1 MDLQQD
7 LKDFIAERGIT
18 QAALARAVGV
28 SSAAISQYLKGEY
41 AGDVASLEHKLQA
54 WLLRQTDR
62 QNERK
67 LTWGYVQTET
77 ARRIGN
83 LLKMAHINGE
93 AVVLYGQAG
102 LGKTSALL
110 HYHKH
115 NPDAIFIETDPSFT
129 AKVLLQN
136 IAQTIGSP
144 ASGSLHEVMQGIV
157 DKLKNSSRLLMIDEA
172 ELLPLRA
179 LECLRRIHD
188 KTGCGLVLAGMP
200 RLLIN
205 LKGKRGEL
213 VQLYSRIGFAM
224 NLGDALSATDLRQIV
239 QTVLS
244 HLPDDATGEMVAAV
258 KGNTRVLCKLMRGV
272 HNMEQINQET
282 ANKDMV
288 RQYAQMLIH
297 RH

>member
-7 LKDFIAERGIT
+7 LKDFISERGIT

-28 SSAAISQYLKGEY
+28 SSAAISQYLKSEY
-41 AGDVASLEHKLQA
+41 AGDVAALEHKLQA
-54 WLLRQTDR
+54 WLIRQTDR
-62 QNERK
+62 QNEQK

-110 HYHKH
+110 SYHKR

-200 RLLIN
+200 RLLVN

-239 QTVLS
+239 QTVLP
-244 HLPDDATGEMVAAV
+244 HLPDDAAGEMVAAV

-272 HNMEQINQET
+272 HNMEQINQEK
-282 ANKDMV
+282 ANIEMV

-297 RH
+297 